1 MKIPKIIN
9 LERIIKNKTIR
20 EWVEALIFAIIVA
33 GIFRTWLY
41 APYRVP
47 TGSMI
52 HTIEIGDYLFA
63 DMHAYGFVIPFTD
76 KKIFK
81 SKVERNDIIVF
92 PSPKGDSKD
101 YIKRA
106 LAVEGDEIEII
117 GETIYIN
124 GKPEDKSRVFLDS
137 TRAPVTYNSADK
149 FMVPRK
155 FTVPKGKVWPVGDNR
170 RNSSDGRY
178 WGFIDVN
185 KVRAKGLIISWSHD
199 PTVSLFSGYRFERIG
214 KLLR

>member
-1 MKIPKIIN
+1 MKIPKLIN
-9 LERIIKNKTIR
+9 LERFIKNKTIR
-20 EWVEALIFAIIVA
+20 EWVEALIFALIVA

-76 KKIFK
+76 KKIFPA
-81 SKVERNDIIVF
+81 KVERNDVIVF
-92 PSPKGDSKD
+92 PSPIDDDKD

-106 LAVEGDEIEII
+106 MAVEGDEIEII

-124 GKPEDKSRVFLDS
+124 GKPENHSTVFLDS
-137 TRAPVTYNSADK
+137 RMRPVTYSDE
-149 FMVPRK
+149 FIVPRK
-155 FTVPKGKVWPVGDNR
+155 FTVPKGKVWPLGDNR
-170 RNSSDGRY
+170 RNSLDGRY
-178 WGFIDVN
+178 WGFIDM
-185 KVRAKGLIISWSHD
+185 KDIRAKGLIISWSHD
-199 PTVSLFSGYRFERIG
+199 PEASLLSGYRFERIG
-214 KLLR
+214 QLLK